1 MRAFR
6 TDPPTDFRS
15 YPLKILLDADIG
27 KVHTQRIRDR
37 LPLSMR
43 LTDPCERRSSVSKC
57 TPEWDEKLSF
67 LATGCPTFT
76 FTFTFT
82 SFTFTFTRVAQDVSH
97 DVSLYV
103 CKMYIHAI
111 M

>member
-37 LPLSMR
+37 QDDSDRLPLSMY
-43 LTDPCERRSSVSKC
+43 LTDSCERRNSVSKC

-67 LATGCPTFT
+67 LATGC
-76 FTFTFT
+76 
-82 SFTFTFTRVAQDVSH
+82 
-97 DVSLYV
+97 L
-103 CKMYIHAI
+103 MYHGRGETNLPRPACGGADGRL
-111 M
+111 